1 MRKVFLTLFFS
12 FVFVGLGFATHQRA
26 AEITY
31 KHIEGLTYE
40 FTIRMWTK
48 TSSPADDT
56 RTYMPIFWGDGTG
69 DEIERIEWYPL
80 PDVYDVSFNLYKG
93 RHTFPAPGHYIIS
106 VEDPNRNGGVLN
118 IPNSINVPMYI
129 ESEIVINPFLGF
141 NNSVQLLN
149 PPIDKGCVGKP
160 YFHNPA
166 AYDVD
171 GDSLSYEL
179 VPCKGAGGYDI
190 PGYKYPNYHDTT
202 KIFKIDR
209 TTGEILWDYP
219 IIQGEYNAAFVVTE
233 WRHGIKVGSVRRDMQ
248 IEIVA
253 CDHDPPEIYTIDDTC
268 VIAGDNL
275 QFDVTAIDP
284 DGTNVELTAFGGP
297 FEQYQDSAYII
308 PDPASGN
315 DTVTTTFNWPTSCF
329 NVRLAPYSAVF
340 KARDNGSPVNLV
352 NFKTVFIK
360 VNAPAPENLQTEA
373 FGNGIN
379 LSWEQSICDNAA
391 GYKIYRKSGESGWTP
406 GYCETGVPAYTG
418 FSLIKTIDGINTTE
432 YRDDNSGLD
441 LVHGINYC
449 YRVTAYFSDDAE
461 SIASNES
468 CAYLK
473 RDVPIIT
480 HVSNDSTNLEGG
492 HALVIWSK
500 PIELDTIQYPGPYK
514 YVVYRSDN
522 LQWTNPVVVKEYS
535 GLNDTIYLD
544 NEVNLNTHNGPYSY
558 RIDLESE
565 SIGYIGSSQR
575 ASSVFIQLLPT
586 DQEIKLV
593 WYPVIPWINDRYIIF
608 RKGPG
613 ENVYDSI
620 GISDVPFYRDIGL
633 ENDLEYCYYIKTIGH
648 YSLPGL
654 IDPIINFSQLA
665 CDQPYDNRPPCSP
678 KLWIDSTYC
687 EESKNVLKMII
698 PIDTCQLYDSCDCE
712 ATVYNVYYAATLDE
726 DFQFLETA
734 DYVYNDTAYFTHENI
749 PNVVGCYYVNAIDD
763 MGNISGNSDVV
774 CVDSDAC
781 PTYCLPNVFT
791 PNGDGINDLFVPK
804 ECGKEGLINPYST
817 VDHVDMTI
825 FNRWGKIMF
834 TTDDPMI
841 NWDGRNRS
849 NNQLCPDGVYFYVCH
864 VYEITLNGLE
874 PFTLKG
880 SVTIYGSNNKTKQ

>member
-1 MRKVFLTLFFS
+1 MRKVLLTLLFS
-12 FVFVGLGFATHQRA
+12 IVFVGAGFATHQRA

-40 FTIRMWTK
+40 FTIQMWTK

-56 RTYMPIFWGDGTG
+56 RTYMPIYWGDGTG
-69 DEIERIEWYPL
+69 DEIERIEWYPI
-80 PDVYDVSFNLYKG
+80 PDVYDVSYNLYKG
-93 RHTFPAPGHYIIS
+93 RHTFPAPGFYIIS
-106 VEDPNRNGGVLN
+106 VEDPNRNGGVIN

-129 ESEIVINPFLGF
+129 ESELMINPFLGF

-171 GDSLSYEL
+171 GDSLSFEL

-190 PGYKYPNYHDTT
+190 PGYKYPNFHDPS
-202 KIFKIDR
+202 KIFKIDSVS
-209 TTGEILWDYP
+209 GEILWDYP
-219 IIQGEYNAAFVVTE
+219 IIQGEYNVAFVVTE

-253 CDHDPPEIYTIDDTC
+253 CDHDPPEINTIDDTC

-297 FEQYQDSAYII
+297 FEQVQDSAYII

-315 DTVTTTFNWPTSCF
+315 DTVTTTFKWPTTCF
-329 NVRLAPYSAVF
+329 NVRFEPYTAVF

-379 LSWEQSICDNAA
+379 LTWEKSICDNAT

-418 FSLIKTIDGINTTE
+418 FQLIKIVDGVNTLD
-432 YRDDNSGLD
+432 YRDDNNGNG

-449 YRVTAYFSDDAE
+449 YRVTALFEDGAE

-480 HVSNDSTNLEGG
+480 HVSNDSTNLQDGN
-492 HALVIWSK
+492 ALVIWSK

-514 YVVYRSDN
+514 YLVYRSDN
-522 LQWTNPVVVKEYS
+522 LQWSNPVVIQEFS
-535 GLNDTIYLD
+535 GLDDTIYLD
-544 NEVNLNTHNGPYSY
+544 AEVNMNTHGGPYSY

-565 SIGYIGSSQR
+565 TIGYIGSSQK
-575 ASSVFIQLLPT
+575 ASSVYIQLLPT

-593 WYPVIPWINDRYIIF
+593 WLPVVPWINDQYVIY
-608 RKGPG
+608 RKDPG
-613 ENVYDSI
+613 MNVFDSI
-620 GISDVPFYRDIGL
+620 GTTDQKFYRDVNL
-633 ENDLEYCYYIKTIGH
+633 ENDVEYCYYIKTIGH

-654 IDPIINFSQLA
+654 IDPIINFSQIA
-665 CDQPYDNRPPCSP
+665 CDKPHDNRPPCQP
-678 KLWIDSTYC
+678 QLWIDSTYC
-687 EESKNVLKMII
+687 AEVRNVLKMII
-698 PIDTCQLYDSCDCE
+698 PTDTCDLYDTCDCE
-712 ATVYNVYYAATLDE
+712 AQKYNVYYTPSLEE
-726 DFQFLETA
+726 DYSYVGSV
-734 DYVYNDTAYFTHENI
+734 DYVYGDTAYFVHDNI
-749 PNVVGCYYVNAIDD
+749 PFVVGCYYVNAVDD
-763 MGNISGNSDVV
+763 LGNVSANSNVV
-774 CVDSDAC
+774 CVEVC
-781 PTYCLPNVFT
+781 PDYELPNVFT
-791 PNGDGINDLFVPK
+791 PNNDSYNDFLVPI
-804 ECGKEGLINPYST
+804 GT
-817 VDHVDMTI
+817 VDKTLANPNVESVDMTI
-825 FNRWGKIMF
+825 FNRWGKIMYT
-834 TTDDPMI
+834 TTDPLI
-841 NWDGRNRS
+841 LWDGKNQN
-849 NNQLCPDGVYFYVCH
+849 NNQDCPPGVYFYTCDVH
-864 VYEITLNGLE
+864 VVTLDGIKT
-874 PFTLKG
+874 FSLKG
-880 SVTIYGSNNKTKQ
+880 SVTLFRGN